1 MKRSVTLSRVVVTGR
16 GAVTPLGLSADAL
29 WDGLVCG
36 RSGISRIR
44 HFDTT
49 GFPVQIA
56 GYMHNFQP
64 QNYMT
69 RKQARRTARFT
80 QLALAA
86 AREAISDA
94 VLDLNNEDRTRIG
107 VEIGCATGSIE
118 TIVGQHEIM
127 RQKGPRRLV
136 PSTIMGGL
144 INMATCQVAM
154 EFGLRGPGGAPV
166 AACATG
172 LYAIGDAYRRL
183 QRGEAD
189 VMVAGASESFLD
201 KLAIAAFWRIQAL
214 STRNSDPPGASRPFD
229 LERDGTVMAEG
240 AAVLILETEEHALAR
255 GANILGEIVGYGQT
269 LDAFHI
275 MAPDESGSG
284 AARAIQ
290 QALYEAD
297 ISPENVDWI
306 SAHGTA
312 TPLND
317 LAETRAIKRVF
328 GEKAYD
334 IPVTG
339 LKSMTG
345 HMLGAAG
352 AVSVL
357 ANVQAIQDGIIPPTI
372 NYHTPDP
379 LLDLDYV
386 PNEARKKRVNVA
398 LSNAFGIGG
407 QNACIVV
414 QRYQPSLA
422 RCLHP
427 RLNE

>member
-1 MKRSVTLSRVVVTGR
+1 MKRPVSLSRVVVTGR
-16 GAVTPLGLSADAL
+16 GAVTPLGLTADAL
-29 WDGLVCG
+29 WDSLVCG

-49 GFPVQIA
+49 GFPVKIA
-56 GYMHNFQP
+56 GYIHAFDP
-64 QNYMT
+64 ENYMT

-94 VLDLNNEDRTRIG
+94 ALDLKQEDSTRIG

-127 RQKGPRRLV
+127 RKKGPRRLV
-136 PSTIMGGL
+136 PSTILGGM

-154 EFGLRGPGGAPV
+154 EFGFKGPGGAPV

-189 VMVAGASESFLD
+189 VMIAGACESFLD

-214 STRNSDPPGASRPFD
+214 STRNSDPVGASRPFD
-229 LERDGTVMAEG
+229 KERDGTVMAEG
-240 AAVLILETEEHALAR
+240 AALLVLETEEHARAR
-255 GANILGEIVGYGQT
+255 GANILGEIIGYGQS

-275 MAPDESGSG
+275 IAPDKSGMG
-284 AARAIQ
+284 AARAMG
-290 QALYEAD
+290 QALKDAQ
-297 ISPENVDWI
+297 ITPENVDWI
-306 SAHGTA
+306 SAHATA

-317 LAETRAIKRVF
+317 LAETRAIKWVF
-328 GEKAYD
+328 GELAYD
-334 IPVTG
+334 VPVSG

-357 ANVQAIQDGIIPPTI
+357 ANLQAIQDGIIPPTI
-372 NYHTPDP
+372 NYHTKDHP

-386 PNEARKKRVNVA
+386 PNEARKHSVNVA

-407 QNACIVV
+407 QNACIIV
-414 QRYQPSLA
+414 QRYEPS
-422 RCLHP
+422 
-427 RLNE
+427 